1 MDGRSVSYI
10 RVSTDG
16 QGRSGLGLEGQRAAV
31 QAFIAGKSGALL
43 AEHQEIESGTVNS
56 RPELARALELC
67 RLTGAS
73 LVVAKID
80 RLSRD
85 AHFLLGLQR
94 ADVPIT
100 FADMPHADEFTV
112 GILGLVAQR
121 ERQLISQRTK
131 AALAAAKAR
140 GIRLGGFR
148 GGPIPDA
155 AAAAEVRMARA
166 DAFAARVAPIARKL
180 QAEGRGLEAI
190 AAELS
195 RRGIKTARGGRWAA
209 QTVKNL
215 LARGEGRS

>member
-1 MDGRSVSYI
+1 M
-10 RVSTDG
+10 
-16 QGRSGLGLEGQRAAV
+16 EGQRAAV
-31 QAFIAGKSGALL
+31 QAFIAGRAGALL
-43 AEHQEIESGTVNS
+43 AEHREIESGEVNS

-85 AHFLLGLQR
+85 AHSCSACSGR
-94 ADVPIT
+94 TCRSPSPT
-100 FADMPHADEFTV
+100 CRMPTSSQW

-140 GIRLGGFR
+140 GVKLGGYR
-148 GGPIPDA
+148 GGPLPDVLEA
-155 AAAAEVRMARA
+155 AAARGAKA
-166 DAFAARVAPIARKL
+166 DAFAGRVAPIAREI
-180 QAEGRGLEAI
+180 QAEGKGLEAI
-190 AAELS
+190 AAELT

-215 LARGEGRS
+215 LAREIAQ